1 MHACVGE
8 GNSNSLQYSCLENPR
23 DRGAGGLPSMGSHK
37 VGHDRSDLAAAA
49 GKNLKLTT
57 TKIPSLISNYHSG
70 KSQIVKTS
78 FVGQMV
84 SDATTQLC
92 HYDVKHL

>member
-1 MHACVGE
+1 VLKDCGKRREAVQQE
-8 GNSNSLQYSCLENPR
+8 
-23 DRGAGGLPSMGSHK
+23 
-37 VGHDRSDLAAAA
+37 
-49 GKNLKLTT
+49 KNLKLTT

-84 SDATTQLC
+84 SDATSQLC